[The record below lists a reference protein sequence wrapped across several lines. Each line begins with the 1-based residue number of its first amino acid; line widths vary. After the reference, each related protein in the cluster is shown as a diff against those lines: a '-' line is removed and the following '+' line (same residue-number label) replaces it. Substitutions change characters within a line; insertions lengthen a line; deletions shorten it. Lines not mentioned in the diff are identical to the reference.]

1 MILVVNLLFWN
12 QVSSFETAAKNGK
25 EKQKTIF
32 SQMPPGCDKKDFVRW
47 RDSMRR
53 DFTINRLLLIFFAY
67 NVLGY
72 GEKLWWIG
80 LWSSGFRIMRNLF
93 SPHAADV
100 SISLEWILI
109 YVIWTLLSFFGSTWL
124 MKIIFLKLLKQ
135 FILWPL
141 CE

>member
-53 DFTINRLLLIFFAY
+53 DFTINRLLLIFCAY
-67 NVLGY
+67 NVLAMGKSY
-72 GEKLWWIG
+72 GELGYEVLGFELWG
-80 LWSSGFRIMRNLF
+80 
-93 SPHAADV
+93 
-100 SISLEWILI
+100 I
-109 YVIWTLLSFFGSTWL
+109 YFPPMPL
-124 MKIIFLKLLKQ
+124 MYRFH
-135 FILWPL
+135 
-141 CE
+141 